1 MGNPSAYAIP
11 SWLRQRLR
19 EEFYASVRHNL
30 LLTHELHRVLHTLK
44 GQGIPALAYK
54 GPIWAA
60 GLHGNLSARSFCDL
74 DILVNK
80 ADVLKAKDLL
90 AGQGYV
96 PEHALGRL
104 QEWWKLLFDC
114 EYQFDNTGSGVHL
127 EVHWRIVPGYVRF
140 RLEMLD
146 VWQSSGTVVL
156 SGQEVPTLSRQD
168 ALSVLCIHHGGK
180 HLWSH
185 LQGLVDLDRLVGAPG
200 PFDWT
205 DFLRRAT
212 GQGLL
217 RILCVGFELAR
228 RLLDTPVPEEVNSI
242 LQRDETGKRI
252 AARIFGTMMEQG
264 PEPFSGLTRLVVYWN
279 LRERLADRL
288 RYLPMVIY
296 DVLRPT
302 DKERSL
308 VTLRGPLGFLY
319 VLIRPVRLLAKYAPV
334 LLRRV
339 PSRPGTRRYGF

>member
-1 MGNPSAYAIP
+1 MNEPLRPEDRLVLLLVRRRIDGPVLEQTEEILRGALDWPCVFNQARQQSVFALFYQRLVSIGPESIP
-11 SWLRQRLR
+11 SRLRQRLR

-114 EYQFDNTGSGVHL
+114 EYRFDNTGSGVHL

-252 AARIFGTMMEQG
+252 AARIHGTMMEQG
-264 PEPFSGLTRLVVYWN
+264 KSRFRV
-279 LRERLADRL
+279 
-288 RYLPMVIY
+288 
-296 DVLRPT
+296 
-302 DKERSL
+302 
-308 VTLRGPLGFLY
+308 GPGWLSTGIF
-319 VLIRPVRLLAKYAPV
+319 ANA
-334 LLRRV
+334 
-339 PSRPGTRRYGF
+339 